1 MQRIKRIR
9 NKVFMAIIF
18 MLLQVSL
25 VGAEGL
31 EHLNKEMADKQLIA
45 KVKLYEK
52 DVSEIKKSIN
62 SAKINQYKKDADQM
76 GSEAEKLK
84 KAAIDKHSDIFGDI
98 KEFKRKTG
106 NIRNRLGVKEGRRYV
121 FLSFSMPSKV
131 LESYFKESVVTGYL
145 PVFRGLLEGSYKKTI
160 AYLKPMMEATN
171 AGAEINPE
179 VFKEFNIKVVP
190 SFVLSEGK
198 LNCFEESSC
207 ESGKYNKIAGNIGI
221 AEADKELLQKGEKW

>member
-1 MQRIKRIR
+1 MQRIKKTR

-18 MLLQVSL
+18 MLLQASFA
-25 VGAEGL
+25 GAEGL
-31 EHLNKEMADKQLIA
+31 EYLNKEMSG

-62 SAKINQYKKDADQM
+62 SVKINQYKKDADQM

-84 KAAIDKHSDIFGDI
+84 KAAIDEHSDIFGDI

-131 LESYFKESVVTGYL
+131 LESYFRESVVTGYL

-221 AEADKELLQKGEKW
+221 AEADKELLQKGEKC